1 MKVGTE
7 GHHVYHYYANPLT
20 FLDLIGLQIMQK
32 TNQKFLDLLNELID
46 VTTRE
51 LSRNER
57 TKYETLITIHVHQR
71 DIFDELVGGQR
82 KCNKLKCVLMLI
94 KVVFSGMLYNLL
106 QVRLNVRSTSDFEW
120 QKQSRFYFLEEA
132 DRCVIQITD
141 VEFSYCNEYLG
152 CTDRLVITPLTDR
165 YTHLTHAPSCW
176 MVGSFRSCIPH
187 TEYVNTVLNICPG
200 VT

>member
-1 MKVGTE
+1 MKNHSRVETD
-7 GHHVYHYYANPLT
+7 LSCT
-20 FLDLIGLQIMQK
+20 DTSLIGRQTMQT

-46 VTTRE
+46 MTTRE

-71 DIFDELVGGQR
+71 DIFDELVGGRRDGRTTRSEINQSFYHSSR
-82 KCNKLKCVLMLI
+82 FI
-94 KVVFSGMLYNLL
+94 IS
-106 QVRLNVRSTSDFEW
+106 QVRLNVRSASDFEW
-120 QKQSRFYFLEEA
+120 QKQSRFYFLEET

-165 YTHLTHAPSCW
+165 YTHLQGHMINMILSSQSEPNMLT
-176 MVGSFRSCIPH
+176 
-187 TEYVNTVLNICPG
+187 LNICPG
-200 VT
+200 VTSLCPRLWG